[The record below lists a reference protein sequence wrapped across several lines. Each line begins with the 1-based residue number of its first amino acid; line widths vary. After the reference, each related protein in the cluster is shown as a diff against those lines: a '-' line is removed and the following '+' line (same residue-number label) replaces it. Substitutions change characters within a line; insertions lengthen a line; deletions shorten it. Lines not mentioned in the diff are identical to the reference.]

1 MKGLTR
7 ILHELSE
14 LSVSE
19 THAICGLRIF
29 VAVSFLAVSPITS
42 AQTLDELA
50 RIVREAAL
58 SETRI
63 NQEREANFVTQ
74 RDKQQDL
81 LAQARRELATENAR
95 SDRLRGEYDKN
106 EKSLADLETT
116 LTERMGSLG
125 ELFGV
130 VRQASGD
137 IQAALD
143 DSMVTAQLPGRTQF
157 LSDLAQRRELPTVA
171 ELRQLWSAMVTEIAE
186 SGKVVK
192 FTATVERT
200 NGEKQELEIIRLG
213 VFNAVSGGQF
223 LDWDTSK
230 SRVNLIELARQPAA
244 RFSSMARELQGTAA
258 GGVVAFPVDF
268 TRGQILRAVVQSKTP
283 IERIREDG
291 GVVGYVIIG
300 LGLFG
305 LLLCLWKSFSLYTT
319 GGKMSHQLNSEAAD
333 KSNPLG
339 RVLAVYADNPDTDI
353 ETLELKLDEAILRET
368 APIETG
374 LGFIKVLYVVAP
386 LLGLLGTVVG
396 MIGTFQMITLF
407 GTGDPRMMAGGISTA
422 LVTTVLGLVVAIPL
436 TLLHSFLQGKAKT
449 LIQVLEEQAAGL
461 IARLAESRV

>member
-1 MKGLTR
+1 MKKL
-7 ILHELSE
+7 
-14 LSVSE
+14 
-19 THAICGLRIF
+19 CIF
-29 VAVSFLAVSPITS
+29 VAAAVVVLSPMVN
-42 AQTLDELA
+42 AQTMDELA
-50 RIVREAAL
+50 RIVREAATA
-58 SETRI
+58 ETRI
-63 NQEREANFVTQ
+63 NQQREATFVKERNNQ
-74 RDKQQDL
+74 RNL
-81 LAQARRELATENAR
+81 LAQARQELAGENTR
-95 SDRLRGEYDKN
+95 SDRLRDEYDKN
-106 EKSLADLETT
+106 ERSLAELETT
-116 LTERMGSLG
+116 LAERMGNLG

-143 DSMVTAQLPGRTQF
+143 DSMVTAQMPGRTQF
-157 LSDLAQRRELPTVA
+157 LADLAQRRELPTVP
-171 ELRQLWSAMVTEIAE
+171 ELRHLWSAMVTEIAE

-200 NGEKQELEIIRLG
+200 SGEKQDLEIIRLG
-213 VFNAVSGGQF
+213 VFNAVSNGQF
-223 LDWDTSK
+223 LDWDTRK

-244 RFSSMARELQGTAA
+244 RFGSMAADLQSAA
-258 GGVVAFPVDF
+258 PGEVVGFSVDF

-283 IERIREDG
+283 IERVKEDG

-305 LLLCLWKSFSLYTT
+305 LLLCLWKGYSLYTT
-319 GGKMSHQLNSEAAD
+319 GARMSRQLKSEAAST
-333 KSNPLG
+333 SNPLG
-339 RVLAVYADNPDTDI
+339 RVLAVYKDNPDADI

-374 LGFIKVLYVVAP
+374 LSFIKVLYVVAP

-396 MIGTFQMITLF
+396 MTATFQMITLF

-461 IARLAESRV
+461 IASLAESRA

>member
-1 MKGLTR
+1 MKKPGIFAVTTFLT
-7 ILHELSE
+7 
-14 LSVSE
+14 
-19 THAICGLRIF
+19 
-29 VAVSFLAVSPITS
+29 AVLAVPPVAS

-50 RIVREAAL
+50 RIVREAAQ

-63 NQEREANFVTQ
+63 NQQREASFVKE
-74 RDKQQDL
+74 RDQQQDL
-81 LAQARRELATENAR
+81 LARARQELATENAR
-95 SDRLRGEYDKN
+95 SDRLRDEYDRN
-106 EKSLADLETT
+106 ERSLAELETT
-116 LTERMGSLG
+116 LAERMGNLG

-137 IQAALD
+137 VQAALD
-143 DSMVTAQLPGRTQF
+143 DSMVTAQMPGRTQF
-157 LSDLAQRRELPTVA
+157 LSDLAQRKELPTVP
-171 ELRQLWSAMVTEIAE
+171 ELRRLWSAIVTEIAE

-200 NGEKQELEIIRLG
+200 SGERQDLEIIRLG
-213 VFNAVSGGQF
+213 VFNAVSDGQF

-244 RFSSMARELQGTAA
+244 RFKSMARDLQGAA
-258 GGVVAFPVDF
+258 PGEVTGFSVDF

-283 IERIREDG
+283 VERIREDG
-291 GVVGYVIIG
+291 GAVGYVIIG

-305 LLLCLWKSFSLYTT
+305 LLLCLWKIFSLYTT
-319 GGKMSHQLNSEAAD
+319 GGKMSRQLRSETAD

-339 RVLAVYADNPDTDI
+339 RVLAVYSDNPDTDI

-368 APIETG
+368 APIELG
-374 LGFIKVLYVVAP
+374 LSFIKVLYVVAP

-461 IARLAESRV
+461 ISRLAESRV